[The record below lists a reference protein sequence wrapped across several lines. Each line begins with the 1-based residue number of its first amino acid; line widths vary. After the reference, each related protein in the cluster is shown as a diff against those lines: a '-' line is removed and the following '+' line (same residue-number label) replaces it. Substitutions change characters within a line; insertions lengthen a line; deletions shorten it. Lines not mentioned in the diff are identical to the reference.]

1 MKPWNVYAI
10 INPQLFRPMY
20 INFHKYNYNLLSA
33 EEKPEYE
40 TRDKSAYKEIL
51 QNWFKDNINEFIDRK
66 WEIEEIHYLKQIGD
80 FIKLLTEAENLYELG
95 FYTSCIA
102 LVGVSSEDFSK
113 YLSLQ
118 NGKPGH
124 ITSSGRDVSQY
135 NRLQLQLAEGIIS
148 QNDYDLLDEI
158 RSIRN
163 DCLHYNQ
170 NFKQKPLNEL
180 KSDSIKVLNNLKLV
194 LKNIIGNVPDPND
207 FSDLLNESFKHG
219 NSRSFDELIWK
230 HRNMFSHLLNFP
242 IAQDPSVEVV
252 SKFNIYEVTGLDEDE
267 IELTELNENPF
278 QKMRLFVWVDIDEN
292 GKKQIED
299 EKIEVG
305 DIVVSKVYSNVDSK
319 GQTSFWYI
327 DSIQKL

>member
-1 MKPWNVYAI
+1 
-10 INPQLFRPMY
+10 MY
-20 INFHKYNYNLLSA
+20 INFHKYNYNLLSE

-40 TRDKSAYKEIL
+40 TRDKNAYKEIL
-51 QNWFKDNINEFIDRK
+51 QNWFKENINEFIDRK
-66 WEIEEIHYLKQIGD
+66 WEIEEIQYLKQIGD

-113 YLSLQ
+113 YLSLN
-118 NGKPGH
+118 NGKHNH

-135 NRLQLQLAEGIIS
+135 NRLQLQLIEGIIS
-148 QNDYDLLDEI
+148 QNDHGLLDEI

-194 LKNIIGNVPDPND
+194 LKNIIGNIPDPND
-207 FSDLLNESFKHG
+207 FADLINEIFKQE

-230 HRNMFSHLLNFP
+230 QRNMFSHLLNFP
-242 IAQDPSVEVV
+242 IAQNPNIEIVT
-252 SKFNIYEVTGLDEDE
+252 KFNIYEVTDLDEDE

-278 QKMRLFVWVDIDEN
+278 QKMHLFVWVDIDEK
-292 GKKQIED
+292 GRQQIDEKQIT
-299 EKIEVG
+299 IG
-305 DIVVSKVYSNVDSK
+305 DIVFSKVYSKVDSN
-319 GQTSFWYI
+319 GQTSIWYI
-327 DSIQKL
+327 DTIQKL